1 MLILLDLISVLLKE
15 HPAVASAIMLVLASH
30 ILAIRY
36 PGTRRT
42 MLEEINA
49 LFTHVIIEIVH
60 TIILQIIPI
69 NFSMYAHIFFFL
81 CVV

>member
-1 MLILLDLISVLLKE
+1 MLILLDLILVLMRE

-30 ILAIRY
+30 IL

-42 MLEEINA
+42 MLEEIDA
-49 LFTHVIIEIVH
+49 LFTHVIIEIVY

-69 NFSMYAHIFFFL
+69 NLIMYAHLFLFL

>member
-1 MLILLDLISVLLKE
+1 MLILLDLILVLMRE

-30 ILAIRY
+30 IL

-42 MLEEINA
+42 MLEEIDA
-49 LFTHVIIEIVH
+49 LFTHVIIEIVY

-69 NFSMYAHIFFFL
+69 NFIMYAHLFLFL